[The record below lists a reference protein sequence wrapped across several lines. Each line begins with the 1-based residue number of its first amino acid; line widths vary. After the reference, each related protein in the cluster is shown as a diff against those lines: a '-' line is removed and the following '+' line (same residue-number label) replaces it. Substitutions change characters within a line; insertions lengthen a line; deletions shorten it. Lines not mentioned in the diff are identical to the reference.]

1 MITPPHQHILSNQH
15 CWLSAQRCM
24 YWEEKKL
31 LILADLHWGKTG
43 HFRKHGIAVPT
54 GISKEDLQRLT
65 QQIMHFRP
73 EQVMI
78 VGDMFHSYAN
88 KELEQ
93 WLRWRNDFDTIEFML
108 IKGNHDILSLDW
120 YAAAKIQVYKE
131 QHVIAPFIF
140 IHDAATLETD
150 TVEEST
156 IISGHLH
163 PGIAMKGKGKQHLRF
178 PCFYHAHP
186 HFYLPAFSY
195 FSGMAIIQPKKNQE
209 VFAIVNDQIMPL

>member
-1 MITPPHQHILSNQH
+1 MLTPPLLHIMADQH

-24 YWEEKKL
+24 FWEEKKM

-65 QQIMHFRP
+65 QQITHFRP

-88 KELEQ
+88 KELDQ
-93 WLRWRNDFDTIEFML
+93 WLRWRNDFSAIEFML
-108 IKGNHDILSLDW
+108 IKGNHDVLSLDW
-120 YAAAKIQVYKE
+120 YTTASIQVYKD
-131 QHVIAPFIF
+131 QLAMAPFIF
-140 IHDAATLETD
+140 IHDAATMETTTD
-150 TVEEST
+150 EAYT

-178 PCFYHAHP
+178 PCFYHASP

-195 FSGMAIIQPKKNQE
+195 FSGMAIIEPKKHQG